1 MSCSAHL
8 EKNLDSLDGGSDQSG
23 GDGTEEAG
31 ESELGVGQ
39 GRGTTLGSE
48 AVDNLLAHGVSLKA
62 GKAEEKGSVSWDQQG
77 GGGERVLQLTQK
89 ETANMGVTPAS
100 GGPIPR

>member
-1 MSCSAHL
+1 MIFCTHL
-8 EKNLDSLDGGSDQSG
+8 KKDLDSLDRSGDEGS

-39 GRGTTLGSE
+39 GRGAALGSH
-48 AVDNLLAHGVSLKA
+48 AVDNLLAHGVTLRARKAEQSGNGQLRINKA
-62 GKAEEKGSVSWDQQG
+62 GAQ
-77 GGGERVLQLTQK
+77 RRLQLTQK